1 MGVVVSSVAQEEKQG
16 WVSLL
21 KEALKGTKRDL
32 TDGSLNRAV
41 VLLAVP
47 MMLEMSLESVFS
59 VADILW
65 VSALGAEAVA
75 AVGLTESLMTL
86 AIAISAGLS
95 ASVTALV
102 ARAVGEDDSDKA
114 ATDAVQAIIVGVVLS
129 VLIGVPLFFLAPKL
143 LALLGGTSAVV
154 QAGTLYARITLG
166 CCGVIILL
174 SLNNAI
180 FRGVG
185 DAALA
190 MRLLWIA
197 NIINLVLD
205 PLLIFGIGPFPKM
218 GVAGPAVATL
228 TGRGVGL
235 LCQLYFLRRGRGQL
249 CIQRKHLRLHVGE
262 MLRFVRI
269 SSAGMVQ
276 FMLEQG
282 SWLGLIRI
290 VSLFGATAIAGYTIA
305 LRIMNFVLLPS
316 LGLSNA
322 AGTLVGQSLGAGTVD
337 RARSSVWRTGF
348 WNLALLSGACAF
360 FLLFA
365 RPLVSVFSHE
375 RQAEPIAVQC
385 LRIFSISNLFFA
397 FSAVFVQAFNGAGD
411 TLTPTYINLFSF
423 WIVELPLAWYL
434 SEHTGMKLHGVFVA
448 VLLAQVLSLAVS
460 GFLFLR
466 GTWASKHV

>member
-1 MGVVVSSVAQEEKQG
+1 MSSIAQEETQG
-16 WVSLL
+16 WGSLL
-21 KEALKGTKRDL
+21 KESIKGTKRDL
-32 TDGSLNRAV
+32 TNGSLNRAV

-59 VADILW
+59 VTDILW
-65 VSALGAEAVA
+65 VSVLGAEAVA

-86 AIAISAGLS
+86 AFAISAGLS
-95 ASVTALV
+95 TSVTALV
-102 ARAVGEDDSDKA
+102 ARAMGEDNEDTA
-114 ATDAVQAIIVGVVLS
+114 AMDAVQAIIVGIALS
-129 VLIGVPLFFLAPKL
+129 LLIGAPLFFLAPKL
-143 LALLGGTSAVV
+143 LGLLGANSAVV
-154 QAGTLYARITLG
+154 HAGTLYARITLG
-166 CCGVIILL
+166 FSGVVILL

-180 FRGVG
+180 FRGAG

-190 MRLLWIA
+190 MRLLWMA

-205 PLLIFGIGPFPKM
+205 PLLIFGIGPFPKL

-228 TGRGVGL
+228 TGRGISL
-235 LCQLYFLRRGRGQL
+235 ACQLYFLSRGTGRFR
-249 CIQRKHLRLHVGE
+249 IQGKHLHLNVGE
-262 MLRFVRI
+262 MLRFLRV
-269 SSAGMVQ
+269 SGAGMLQ
-276 FMLEQG
+276 FLLEQG

-305 LRIMNFVLLPS
+305 LRIINFVMLPS

-322 AGTLVGQSLGAGTVD
+322 AGTLVGQNLGAGTVD
-337 RARSSVWRTGF
+337 RARSSVWRTGC

-365 RPLVSVFSHE
+365 HPIVSIFSHE

-397 FSAVFVQAFNGAGD
+397 FSAVFLQAFNGAGD

-434 SEHTGMKLHGVFVA
+434 SEHTGMKLHGVFLA
-448 VLLAQVLSLAVS
+448 VLLAQIFSLAIS
-460 GFLFLR
+460 GFMFSR
-466 GTWASKHV
+466 GTWAKKHVL